1 MIIVIKNR
9 GITLIHFLFAN
20 SRNRRQTKRGN
31 TKKGNHDKVTGG
43 SSKKR
48 KKKRPRMDGSGAH
61 GDNLKEEGWNVIK

>member
-48 KKKRPRMDGSGAH
+48 KKKDREWMAVVHMGTT
-61 GDNLKEEGWNVIK
+61 